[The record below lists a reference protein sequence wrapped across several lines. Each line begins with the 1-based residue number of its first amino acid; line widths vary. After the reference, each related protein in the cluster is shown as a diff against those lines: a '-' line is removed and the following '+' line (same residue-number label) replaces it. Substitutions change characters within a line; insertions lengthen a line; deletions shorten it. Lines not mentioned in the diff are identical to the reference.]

1 MSHFL
6 EDKSVDPLKIQVS
19 SRLPWWSSSQDSALP
34 LQGVGVI
41 LGWGTKD
48 PTYLMAWPK
57 IKKKKKALQK
67 KIQVSFKKPVRRL
80 RVRMSGSIND
90 CQKDL

>member
-57 IKKKKKALQK
+57 RKKKKKSPTK
-67 KIQVSFKKPVRRL
+67 KDTSVL
-80 RVRMSGSIND
+80 
-90 CQKDL
+90 

>member
-6 EDKSVDPLKIQVS
+6 EDASVDPLKIQVS
-19 SRLPWWSSSQDSALP
+19 LRLPWWSSSQDSALP

-48 PTYLMAWPK
+48 PICLMAWPK
-57 IKKKKKALQK
+57 RKKQNALQK

-80 RVRMSGSIND
+80 RVGMSGSIND

>member
-6 EDKSVDPLKIQVS
+6 EDTSVDPLKIQVS
-19 SRLPWWSSSQDSALP
+19 LRLPWWPSGQDSALP
-34 LQGVGVI
+34 LQGVGVSP
-41 LGWGTKD
+41 GWGTKI
-48 PTYLMAWPK
+48 LHASWLGQK
-57 IKKKKKALQK
+57 GKKKNALQK
-67 KIQVSFKKPVRRL
+67 KIKVSFKKPVRRL